1 MERAVA
7 DANRI
12 GLPLKSEET
21 VPLRTVLLAAR
32 RNRSKSLALSILCKV
47 ACGLKNAVATSWFPV
62 LKQIANHTDP
72 KRIFREVV
80 WCN

>member
-12 GLPLKSEET
+12 GPPLRSEEP

-32 RNRSKSLALSILCKV
+32 RNRSRSLALSILCKV
-47 ACGLKNAVATSWFPV
+47 ACGLKNAVATSWSPL
-62 LKQIANHTDP
+62 LKHTANHTDT

-80 WCN
+80 